1 MDDAPTPDF
10 PAAHSMDSAW
20 FAVDADGKVG
30 RFDTGE
36 DGAVPNAAAGAGG
49 NFEPDFDLLL
59 VEGLLAGLALRDELV
74 EAPGEPEEDA
84 APAASPLPPP
94 KRHDERV
101 VIVGTPSLDAADG
114 YRDAAR
120 PALRAEATFR
130 DGELVVVKASGP
142 RVLVSRDKL
151 APARVDAL
159 RAFHDAT
166 VLVEGDLYY
175 VLREGERVE
184 APPAGVFEY
193 RHQFDGKG
201 SGTYARSF
209 APGESVSLDDVHPS
223 VREKLGALRLPVRFA
238 EAAVVELADHLK
250 EGDVQTWGTPLD
262 PDNAPPPPPLQ
273 RAMVAV
279 PPARA
284 AGVLAALLLFL
295 LLVVAVVLSKKHP

>member
-59 VEGLLAGLALRDELV
+59 VEGLLAGLALRDQLV
-74 EAPGEPEEDA
+74 KAPEAPEEEG
-84 APAASPLPPP
+84 APAAPPP
-94 KRHDERV
+94 PALKRHDERV
-101 VIVGTPSLDAADG
+101 VIVGTPSLDASDG

-130 DGELVVVKASGP
+130 EAELVVVKASGP

-166 VLVEGDLYY
+166 VLVESDLYY
-175 VLREGERVE
+175 VLREGERAE

-193 RHQFDGKG
+193 SHKFDGKG

-262 PDNAPPPPPLQ
+262 PANAPAPPPRIKPPSGTPNEG
-273 RAMVAV
+273 AVAV
-279 PPARA
+279 SLVALA
-284 AGVLAALLLFL
+284 LLIALALLAARR
-295 LLVVAVVLSKKHP
+295 